1 MKPRNLTR
9 LMALDLKPEA
19 LAEVLAIFTDET
31 APFEKRRA
39 YDRDRKAKKA
49 AAPEAGPVNGHAVAG
64 VEIKVDTPQW
74 RAWEKFRG
82 KSLPCGRAGV
92 WIVESEWPPNH
103 QGA

>member
-1 MKPRNLTR
+1 MKPHNLAK
-9 LMALDLKPEA
+9 LMALGLKPEA
-19 LAEVLAIFTDET
+19 LAVVLSIFTEEV
-31 APFEKRRA
+31 APLEKRRV
-39 YDRDRKAKKA
+39 YDRKRKAT
-49 AAPEAGPVNGHAVAG
+49 APEAPASANGHAVKG

-74 RAWEKFRG
+74 RAWEKYRG

>member
-1 MKPRNLTR
+1 MKPKNLTR
-9 LMALDLKPEA
+9 LMALGLPATA
-19 LAEVLAIFTDET
+19 LAEVLAIFTEET

-82 KSLPCGRAGV
+82 KSLPCGRSGV
-92 WIVESEWPPNH
+92 WVVETEWPPEHRGN
-103 QGA
+103 